1 MRRSSIA
8 EASILRWLVD
18 ECVAAALV
26 AELRH
31 LGHDVVYVAEQ
42 SAGLAD
48 PEVLEQARE
57 DNRLLLT
64 EDKDFGDL
72 VFRSRLAVPGVVL
85 LRLSPEDRHLKWGR
99 LKSAI
104 EQFGA
109 GLGGRYLV
117 VEKIRMRSR
126 PLLTVT

>member
-1 MRRSSIA
+1 
-8 EASILRWLVD
+8 LRWLAD
-18 ECVAAALV
+18 ECVDAALV

-31 LGHDVVYVAEQ
+31 LGYDVTYVAEQ

-48 PEVLEQARE
+48 PEVLKQARE
-57 DNRLLLT
+57 GNRLLLT

-85 LRLSPEDRHLKWGR
+85 LRLSPEDRHLKWDR
-99 LKSAI
+99 LKIVI

-109 GLGGRYLV
+109 GLDGRYVV
-117 VEKIRMRSR
+117 VEKTRMRSR